1 MVFKDLI
8 YVKSY
13 SWSGM
18 VITYIYMGYLY
29 VKSTEVIFCS
39 HYTLV

>member
-13 SWSGM
+13 SWSGIM
-18 VITYIYMGYLY
+18 ITYIYLCYFIG
-29 VKSTEVIFCS
+29 
-39 HYTLV
+39 